1 MDLLMQG
8 LQDFICIDLET
19 TGLNPKRDRIIEI
32 GAVKVREGKVV
43 DTYQQLIDPKQQ
55 LEERVKNLTGIT
67 SKELEGQPTIQEV
80 LSRLQEFIGEDILLG
95 HRVLFDYSFL
105 KRTFTNEKISFE
117 RKGIDTLKLARQFVT
132 DCESKKLESLCK
144 HYGIKQQAHRALS
157 DAQATVE
164 LYQRLVELYYVEDA
178 FAPKP
183 LEFKIKK
190 ESPITKAQ
198 KERLTLLLAKH
209 NLEPKC
215 EIASMTR
222 NEASRYM
229 DQILATYGR

>member
-1 MDLLMQG
+1 MEVIMQG

-32 GAVKVREGKVV
+32 GAVKVRKGIIVE
-43 DTYQQLIDPKQQ
+43 TFQQLIDPRQQ
-55 LEERVKNLTGIT
+55 LEERVEILTGIT

-80 LSRLQEFIGEDILLG
+80 FPTIKDFLGEDVLLG

-105 KRTFTNEKISFE
+105 KRLFTNEKSTFE
-117 RKGIDTLKLARQFVT
+117 RKGIDTLKIARQFVT

-144 HYGIKQQAHRALS
+144 HYEIKHQAHRALG
-157 DAQATVE
+157 DALATVE
-164 LYQRLVELYYVEDA
+164 LYQKLVEKYYQEDV
-178 FAPKP
+178 FSPKA
-183 LEFKIKK
+183 LEFKVKK

-215 EIASMTR
+215 EITSMTR

>member
-1 MDLLMQG
+1 MQG

-32 GAVKVREGKVV
+32 GAVKVRDGKIVE
-43 DTYQQLIDPKQQ
+43 TFQQLIDPKQQ
-55 LEERVKNLTGIT
+55 LEERVEILTGIT
-67 SKELEGQPTIQEV
+67 SKELEGKPTIQEV
-80 LSRLQEFIGEDILLG
+80 LPKLQEFLGEDVLLG

-144 HYGIKQQAHRALS
+144 YYGINLQAHRAFN

-164 LYQRLVELYYVEDA
+164 LYKKMVEEYYNEDA

-183 LEFKIKK
+183 LEFKVKK

-215 EIASMTR
+215 EIASMTK

>member
-1 MDLLMQG
+1 MQG

-19 TGLNPKRDRIIEI
+19 TGLNPKKDRIIEI
-32 GAVKVREGKVV
+32 GAVKVRNGQAVE
-43 DTYQQLIDPKQQ
+43 TFQQLIDPKQQ
-55 LEERVKNLTGIT
+55 LEERVEILTGIS

-80 LSRLQEFIGEDILLG
+80 LPALKEFLEEDVLLG

-105 KRTFTNEKISFE
+105 KRAFINEKFSFE

-132 DCESKKLESLCK
+132 DSESKKLESLCQ
-144 HYGIKQQAHRALS
+144 HYGIKHQAHRALG
-157 DAQATVE
+157 DALATVE
-164 LYQRLVELYYVEDA
+164 LYQILVDKYYQEDV

-183 LEFKIKK
+183 LEFKVKK

-215 EIASMTR
+215 EIASMTK

>member
-1 MDLLMQG
+1 MQG

-32 GAVKVREGKVV
+32 GAVKVRNGQIVE
-43 DTYQQLIDPKQQ
+43 TFQQLIDPKQQ
-55 LEERVKNLTGIT
+55 LEERVEILTGIT
-67 SKELEGQPTIQEV
+67 LKELEGKPAIQEV
-80 LSRLQEFIGEDILLG
+80 LPQLKEFLSEDVLLG

-105 KRTFTNEKISFE
+105 KRAFINEKMPFE
-117 RKGIDTLKLARQFVT
+117 RKGIDTLKLARRFVT
-132 DCESKKLESLCK
+132 ECESKKLESLCK
-144 HYGIKQQAHRALS
+144 HYGITHQAHRALG
-157 DAQATVE
+157 DALATVE
-164 LYQRLVELYYVEDA
+164 LYKKLVENYYSEEA
-178 FAPKP
+178 FFPKP
-183 LEFKIKK
+183 LEFKVKK

-209 NLEPKC
+209 NLVPKC

>member
-1 MDLLMQG
+1 M
-8 LQDFICIDLET
+8 
-19 TGLNPKRDRIIEI
+19 
-32 GAVKVREGKVV
+32 
-43 DTYQQLIDPKQQ
+43 
-55 LEERVKNLTGIT
+55 LTGIS
-67 SKELEGQPTIQEV
+67 SKELEGKPTIQDILPE
-80 LSRLQEFIGEDILLG
+80 LKEFLGEDVLLG

-132 DCESKKLESLCK
+132 DCESKKLESLCQ
-144 HYGIKQQAHRALS
+144 YYDIKLQAHRALN

-164 LYQRLVELYYVEDA
+164 LYQKLVENYYNEDA
-178 FAPKP
+178 FTPKP
-183 LEFKIKK
+183 LEFKVKK

>member
-1 MDLLMQG
+1 MQG

-32 GAVKVREGKVV
+32 GAVKVREGKIVEKF
-43 DTYQQLIDPKQQ
+43 QKLIDPQQ
-55 LEERVKNLTGIT
+55 SLEERVEILTGIT
-67 SKELEGQPTIQEV
+67 TEDLKGQPTIRDV
-80 LSRLQEFIGEDILLG
+80 LPELQEFLGEEVLLG

-105 KRTFTNEKISFE
+105 KRAFTNEKISFE

-132 DCESKKLESLCK
+132 ECESKKLESLCQ
-144 HYGIKQQAHRALS
+144 HYGIKHQAHRALG
-157 DAQATVE
+157 DALATVE
-164 LYQRLVELYYVEDA
+164 LYQKLVAGYYEPKA
-178 FAPKP
+178 FDPKP
-183 LEFKIKK
+183 LEFKVKK

-215 EIASMTR
+215 EIASMTK

>member
-1 MDLLMQG
+1 MQG
-8 LQDFICIDLET
+8 LQNFISIDLET

-32 GAVKVREGKVV
+32 GAVKVRNGHVT
-43 DTYQQLIDPKQQ
+43 DTFQQLIDPKQQ
-55 LEERVKNLTGIT
+55 LEERVEILTGIT
-67 SKELEGQPTIQEV
+67 SKELEGHSTIQQI
-80 LSRLQEFIGEDILLG
+80 LPQLQEFLGDDVLLG

-105 KRTFTNEKISFE
+105 KRAFTNEKISFE

-132 DCESKKLESLCK
+132 ECESKKLESLCK
-144 HYGIKQQAHRALS
+144 HYEIKHQAHRALG
-157 DAQATVE
+157 DAMATVE
-164 LYQRLVELYYVEDA
+164 LYQILAENYYQEDV

-183 LEFKIKK
+183 LEFKVKK

-215 EIASMTR
+215 EITSMTR

-229 DQILATYGR
+229 DQILAAYGR

>member
-1 MDLLMQG
+1 MQG

-32 GAVKVREGKVV
+32 GAAKVRKGQIVE
-43 DTYQQLIDPKQQ
+43 TFQQLIDPKQE
-55 LEERVKNLTGIT
+55 LEERVQLLTGIT
-67 SKELEGQPTIQEV
+67 SKELEGKPTIQEV
-80 LSRLQEFIGEDILLG
+80 LPELMTFLGEDVLLG

-105 KRTFTNEKISFE
+105 KRAFTNEKIPFE
-117 RKGIDTLKLARQFVT
+117 RKGMDTLKIARKFVM
-132 DCESKKLESLCK
+132 DCESKKLESLCV
-144 HYGIKQQAHRALS
+144 HYKICHQAHRALD
-157 DAQATVE
+157 DAIATVQ
-164 LYQRLVELYYVEDA
+164 LYQKLVEFYYEEDA
-178 FAPKP
+178 FSPKP
-183 LEFKIKK
+183 LEFKVKK

>member
-1 MDLLMQG
+1 MQG
-8 LQDFICIDLET
+8 LQDFVCIDLET

-32 GAVKVREGKVV
+32 GAVKVREGKIAE
-43 DTYQQLIDPKQQ
+43 TFQQLIDPKQQ
-55 LEERVKNLTGIT
+55 LEERVEILTGIT
-67 SKELEGQPTIQEV
+67 YKELEGKPTVQEV
-80 LSRLQEFIGEDILLG
+80 LPALKEFLEEDVLLG

-105 KRTFTNEKISFE
+105 KRAFTNEKIPFE

-132 DCESKKLESLCK
+132 ECESKKLESLCIHYNIK
-144 HYGIKQQAHRALS
+144 HQAHRALG
-157 DAQATVE
+157 DALATVE
-164 LYQRLVELYYVEDA
+164 LYQILAKSYYEPKA
-178 FAPKP
+178 FEPKP
-183 LEFKIKK
+183 LEFKVKK

-209 NLEPKC
+209 NLVPKC

-229 DQILATYGR
+229 DQILAAYGR